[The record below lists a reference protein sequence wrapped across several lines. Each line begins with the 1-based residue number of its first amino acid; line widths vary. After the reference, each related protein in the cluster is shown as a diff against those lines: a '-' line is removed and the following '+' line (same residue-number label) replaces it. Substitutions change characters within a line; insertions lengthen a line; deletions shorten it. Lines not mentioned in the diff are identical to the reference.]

1 MMVGGDAMRYL
12 GQCSQPHVDRARQTI
27 EDCAVRFYTRV
38 VKRHWIWD
46 KTDRLFSRAERFAAE
61 SQFDEAVQSF
71 DDAIRSDPEYPH
83 LYVYRALALAELS
96 RFDEALVSCDR
107 AEQIDPS
114 NFVFPMYRA
123 AILLDSGKPQDA
135 LQSLRRAL
143 ALQPGNTAV
152 AGYEQLAKWDL
163 GDETAIR
170 QLKKNIREMPI
181 DVQSRVA
188 VRLEAKSLP
197 EKQDGVE
204 TTPMSS
210 RLFRKV
216 TVLIEA
222 GHYEKA
228 LRILNVAGPPS
239 DSAREKWEEFY
250 AKAVEGQCRELR
262 DRLKELEKASKEK
275 KRGAKND
282 SAHGDA
288 QHRNLLLELG
298 LSLCQSERKD
308 EAYEVLEKWLNE
320 YRAADFPVDE
330 RASARSALLE
340 LAEIDLTRETY
351 AQAVRHCHEA
361 RLSGASLS
369 DPRTNLIEARAELAL
384 GNRAASR
391 RLFERYLS
399 KDVFYLE
406 RRLYSI

>member
-1 MMVGGDAMRYL
+1 
-12 GQCSQPHVDRARQTI
+12 
-27 EDCAVRFYTRV
+27 VRIYTRV

-71 DDAIRSDPEYPH
+71 NDAIRSDPEYPH

-170 QLKKNIREMPI
+170 QLKRNIREMPI

-204 TTPMSS
+204 MTPMSS
-210 RLFRKV
+210 LPFRASLRKILLSLRTIRTKRLFRKV
-216 TVLIEA
+216 TGLIQA

-239 DSAREKWEEFY
+239 DSARETWEEFY

-282 SAHGDA
+282 SAHRDA

-308 EAYEVLEKWLNE
+308 EAYEVLEKWSNE

-351 AQAVRHCHEA
+351 AEAVRHCHEA